1 MQLAQGLLPL
11 ATAALYRANSA
22 AKQTELQRA
31 TDALRTQHPEL
42 VTPAETKGGALGA
55 AAKNLRTQLRK
66 AFPGVKFSVTT
77 DRFSG
82 GDSLRVSWV
91 DGPAVDRVESL
102 ACQYKAGSFDG
113 YDDLYT
119 YQRTAWTEA
128 FGDAKYVSCSR
139 DYSPQIAAWLL
150 AEDLPY
156 PQRWEAQ
163 RERHSQIYHLSI
175 KAVKASTEEV

>member
-42 VTPAETKGGALGA
+42 VTPAETKGGALVA

-113 YDDLYT
+113 YSDCYE
-119 YQRTAWTEA
+119 YARRPWTEA
-128 FGDAKYVSCSR
+128 FGDAKYVTLSR
-139 DYSPQIAAWLL
+139 NISPALEALAKAAFGEIEGVWPSDQPWWR
-150 AEDLPY
+150 AVCEN
-156 PQRWEAQ
+156 
-163 RERHSQIYHLSI
+163 SI
-175 KAVKASTEEV
+175 KRLK

>member
-42 VTPAETKGGALGA
+42 VTPAETKGGALVA

-82 GDSLRVSWV
+82 GDSLRVTRIGSCV
-91 DGPAVDRVESL
+91 GCERPASGKMGGLHRWAL
-102 ACQYKAGSFDG
+102 ARMLPCPR
-113 YDDLYT
+113 L
-119 YQRTAWTEA
+119 QR
-128 FGDAKYVSCSR
+128 S
-139 DYSPQIAAWLL
+139 
-150 AEDLPY
+150 
-156 PQRWEAQ
+156 
-163 RERHSQIYHLSI
+163 
-175 KAVKASTEEV
+175 

>member
-1 MQLAQGLLPL
+1 MQLAQDLLPL

-31 TDALRTQHPEL
+31 TEALRTQHPEL
-42 VTPAETKGGALGA
+42 VTPAETKGGALVA

-82 GDSLRVSWV
+82 GDALRVSWT
-91 DGPAVDRVESL
+91 DGPAVDRVEQL

-113 YDDLYT
+113 YSDSYE
-119 YQRTAWTEA
+119 YSRNAWTEA

-139 DYSPQIAAWLL
+139 DYSPQIATWLQ
-150 AEDLPY
+150 ADDVAPPE
-156 PQRWEAQ
+156 RWKTQ
-163 RERHSQIYHLSI
+163 RERHRNVYHLSI
-175 KAVKASTEEV
+175 KAIKATTAEA